1 LRRGLG
7 PWPIGK
13 CGAIGSNLARFLALK
28 RLPEKVWNYFPNR
41 LELFPTALLNVVIK
55 QQETFFGEMTMS
67 THAVIAN
74 VNPDGRCQAVYLHY
88 DGYPE
93 YAGRILNQRYETFE
107 KAQTLVAGG
116 ELRSLPDKTEEPS
129 YFENGEPTRVVD
141 NAEALMGFAQ
151 SYGVSYLYLFANDRW
166 HCWQVP

>member
-1 LRRGLG
+1 
-7 PWPIGK
+7 
-13 CGAIGSNLARFLALK
+13 
-28 RLPEKVWNYFPNR
+28 LPEKAWNYFPNR

-93 YAGRILNQRYETFE
+93 Y
-107 KAQTLVAGG
+107 
-116 ELRSLPDKTEEPS
+116 
-129 YFENGEPTRVVD
+129 
-141 NAEALMGFAQ
+141 
-151 SYGVSYLYLFANDRW
+151 LFANDRW

>member
-1 LRRGLG
+1 
-7 PWPIGK
+7 
-13 CGAIGSNLARFLALK
+13 
-28 RLPEKVWNYFPNR
+28 
-41 LELFPTALLNVVIK
+41 
-55 QQETFFGEMTMS
+55 MS

-93 YAGRILNQRYETFE
+93 YAGRVLNQRYDSLE
-107 KAQTLVAGG
+107 KAQTLIAGG
-116 ELRSLPDKTEEPS
+116 ELRSLPNKTEEPS

-141 NAEALMGFAQ
+141 NAEALMEFAQ
-151 SYGVSYLYLFANDRW
+151 KYGASYLYLFASDRW